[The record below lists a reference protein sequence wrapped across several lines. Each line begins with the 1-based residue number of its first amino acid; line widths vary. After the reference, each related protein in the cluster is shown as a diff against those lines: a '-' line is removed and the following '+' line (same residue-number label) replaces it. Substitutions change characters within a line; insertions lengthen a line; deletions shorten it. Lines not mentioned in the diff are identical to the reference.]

1 MRDHDEKTAA
11 TTAPVRAPPDVRR
24 IAERAAA
31 ELEARLATPLP
42 PGLHLVATP
51 IGNLGDITLRALA
64 ALALA
69 DRLYCEDTR
78 QSQKLLNRFGISRRL
93 DIYHEHNAERERPR
107 ILEALGRGQT
117 VAMISDAGTPLI
129 SDPGYKLV
137 RAAIEAD
144 HAVYAIPGAS
154 APLAALVAS
163 GLPTDTFHFAGFLPA
178 KTGARRER
186 IEALTGTPGTLI
198 LFESPARLADAL
210 AELAGI
216 MGGRPAVVA
225 RELTKLNEHHHRG
238 TLVELADWAAGT
250 TIKGE
255 IVIVIGPR
263 EDQPATDAEILLAL
277 EPALAAG
284 SVRDAAASVAAR
296 LGVSRSRVYD
306 LALAAKGTSSSQPPT
321 TGEDPC

>member
-1 MRDHDEKTAA
+1 MRDRHEKTAA
-11 TTAPVRAPPDVRR
+11 TTATVRAPPDARR
-24 IAERAAA
+24 IAERAAV

-154 APLAALVAS
+154 APLAAIVAS
-163 GLPTDTFHFAGFLPA
+163 GLPTDAFHFAGFLPSKA
-178 KTGARRER
+178 GARRER
-186 IEALTGTPGTLI
+186 IEALALTPGTLI
-198 LFESPARLADAL
+198 LFEAPSRLAEAL
-210 AELAGI
+210 AELVGI
-216 MGGRPAVVA
+216 MGPRQAVVA

-238 TLVELADWAAGT
+238 TLTELATWAADAHV
-250 TIKGE
+250 KGE
-255 IVIVIGPR
+255 IVIVIAPR
-263 EDQPATDAEILLAL
+263 AEQPATDEAILAVL

-306 LALAAKGTSSSQPPT
+306 LALAAKGNSPGTLPT
-321 TGEDPC
+321 TGEDQC